1 MTNIDNPWLGL
12 KSYPEGVKIYG
23 RDKEIEDLS
32 QKILYN
38 AQTVIYGRS
47 GIGKSSIL
55 KAGVFPILRRNNYFP
70 VYVRFVH
77 DEEQESY
84 TAQIIAAV
92 LRSLKKLRV
101 EDLGA
106 PDDQM
111 IRIIEGY
118 TEEVVPHYDESQ
130 PEGLWEFFHR
140 HRFWYSLDEGSE
152 PVQVTPVM
160 IFDQFEEIFTLQ
172 RDPAKVE
179 GFFAEFASL
188 LNNICPQHLLF
199 STVEVEETKPAV
211 TGSSLIK
218 KGLVKK
224 SVKYDYIDETNA
236 RIVLSLR
243 EDYLSY
249 LERNITHIPSLK
261 YNRYCLLPLSEDKAV
276 DIIMKPVPGLVKQN
290 VAKAIISKVT
300 GADPDSFEVD
310 DNPELE
316 VDSAILSL
324 YLSELYKKKS
334 PQDNTISLEM
344 VEQQGADIL
353 TDFYENTIKHVST
366 EAVHFLEKRLV
377 TKEKRR
383 DSIYTDQALRHGVSE
398 EDIAYLVDQ
407 RLLHEYTWREGRRIE
422 FAHDVLCPIVHA
434 RLEKRTLEQ
443 ESRRKEELL
452 LQAQRE
458 KRRLRFVIFGILA
471 AIFVA
476 AFVVWD
482 GLIDVKVSRY
492 AQIIKENTWMA
503 GFNKISAE
511 EATHRPYHYVFYKK
525 GRFTRHPFAVEA
537 RDAYGRLTSSHSMS
551 TYLVNHNDDTD
562 DSADEDIMERLGTVV
577 RWELLADADGKYCVQ
592 ERAFDKD
599 DNVIYCYNNTQTE
612 DPSVFISTYVNE
624 VGFPIMMRDSCY
636 IYLRTTMDEDG
647 REVLQEFYDD
657 KGFPVTNKDGA
668 FKTKKVYFDN
678 GLQMAE
684 ASLFIDGSPVIDRF
698 GNCGWC
704 VLEKTTEDGFNYTL
718 VVYYNDEFEPCRVKP
733 DDVMFRKYEYD
744 EHDRL
749 IRQTNWKVEDSLYT
763 IDDLAFYI
771 DEGMIELIPD
781 VDNAGKHGFVL
792 EYDDRANNISYH
804 AIDIDGE
811 IYRNDEHSIYE
822 IKREFDDKGNMI
834 YEALIDE
841 NDLMFYVDSS
851 RYEGDALVY
860 SKRFNVSAEGDT
872 TLKYTYEWDPEK
884 LRYVE
889 KEYRYISYAYK
900 EYDADRRIM
909 KSARHAIDTDMPVE
923 DGDGM
928 HSIVYDYL
936 LDKENRVLVIE
947 ERYFDADGIPCGY
960 LGAGSF
966 HRKQMVVDSIAHT
979 KTIIYM
985 TTPYIKEY
993 GSDNNETL
1001 SEILHYGRMDHY
1013 DEDFEVKVAES
1024 SVDETGR
1031 KCRTYDNDD
1040 FYYTKR
1046 YVTSLCRSRGSE
1058 AIGYYVVNEIDELSY
1073 IRSDGNLYTAII
1085 RGEYYDVDGSKLTDL
1100 GISRPLVPAMKAP
1113 VGMGFR
1119 DDDILVQQDDWTMWR
1134 YSDGGLIWGLDLEP
1148 DYREPHVFR
1157 VLRYNEERNDYEL
1170 VEIRT
1175 EAGDER
1181 VSEINYMLYYL
1192 TESEEDRVL
1201 QYLRDNIY
1209 PDMFEF
1215 VPYEGGALYEA
1226 GICTPMRVIEFDGW
1240 DMTEHFNGDV
1250 DSLNTRLCAGNG
1262 KERHLLLYDRDSA
1275 TFTRVNLN
1283 ADDLGVRIKSYYL
1296 GPDYYDSIYQQYQS
1310 YKASE

>member
-1 MTNIDNPWLGL
+1 MTNINNPWLGL

-55 KAGVFPILRRNNYFP
+55 KAGVFPILRRNDYFP

-140 HRFWYSLDEGSE
+140 HRFWYRLDEGSE

-243 EDYLSY
+243 EDYLSH
-249 LERNITHIPSLK
+249 LERNIAHIPSLK

-276 DIIMKPVPGLVKQN
+276 DIIMKPVPGLVEQS
-290 VAKAIISKVT
+290 VAKAIICKVT
-300 GADPDSFEVD
+300 GADPDTFEID

-334 PQDNTISLEM
+334 SQDNTISLEM
-344 VEQQGADIL
+344 VEQQGSDIIS
-353 TDFYENTIKHVST
+353 DFYESTIKHVST
-366 EAVHFLEKRLV
+366 EAIHFLEKRLV

-383 DSIYTDQALRHGVSE
+383 DSIYIDQALRHGVSE
-398 EDIAYLVDQ
+398 EEIAYLVEQ

-434 RLEKRTLEQ
+434 RLKKRTVE
-443 ESRRKEELL
+443 EENRRKEELL
-452 LQAQRE
+452 LQAQKE
-458 KRRLRFVIFGILA
+458 KRRLSFAIFGILA
-471 AIFVA
+471 AIFLT

-482 GLIDVKVSRY
+482 GFFDVKVSRY
-492 AQIIKENTWMA
+492 ANIVKENTWMK
-503 GFNKISAE
+503 GFNEISAE
-511 EATHRPYHYVFYKK
+511 EATHRSCHYVFYKM
-525 GRFTRHPFAVEA
+525 GRFARYPFAVEA
-537 RDAYGRLTSSHSMS
+537 RDAYGELTSEHTMS

-562 DSADEDIMERLGTVV
+562 DSADGDIMERLGTVV

-599 DNVIYCYNNTQTE
+599 DNVIFCYNNTMTE
-612 DPSVFISTYVNE
+612 DPSVFVSTYVNE

-636 IYLRTTMDEDG
+636 IFLRTTMDEDG

-704 VLEKTTEDGFNYTL
+704 VLETTEDGFNNAL
-718 VVYYNDEFEPCRVKP
+718 VVFYNDEFEPCRVKP
-733 DDVMFRKYEYD
+733 DDVMFRKCEYD

-749 IRQTNWKVEDSLYT
+749 IKQTYWKVEDSLYT
-763 IDDLAFYI
+763 VDDLAFYI
-771 DEGMIELIPD
+771 KEGYVELIPD
-781 VDNAGKHGFVL
+781 VDNTGIHGLEV
-792 EYDDRANNISYH
+792 EYDDFANNISYH
-804 AIDIDGE
+804 AIDVDGE

-822 IKREFDDKGNMI
+822 IRREFDGKGNMI
-834 YEALIDE
+834 YEAAIDE

-851 RYEGDALVY
+851 RYEGDELVY
-860 SKRFNVSAEGDT
+860 SKRFNVSADGDT
-872 TLKYTYEWDPEK
+872 TLDYTYEWDPEK

-889 KEYRYISYAYK
+889 KDYYYTYYSYK
-900 EYDADRRIM
+900 EYDADKRIM
-909 KSARHAIDTDMPVE
+909 KSARFTIDDDLPEE
-923 DGDGM
+923 DYDGM
-928 HSIVYDYL
+928 HAIIYDYV
-936 LDKENRVLVIE
+936 LDEENRVLVIE
-947 ERYFDADGIPCGY
+947 ERYLDADGFPCGY
-960 LGAGSF
+960 TGEGSY
-966 HRKQMVVDSIAHT
+966 HREKMIVDSVAHT
-979 KTIIYM
+979 KTIIRM
-985 TTPYIKEY
+985 TTPDIMSY
-993 GSDNNETL
+993 GYDCNDTLTETF
-1001 SEILHYGRMDHY
+1001 YQGYMNHY
-1013 DEDFEVKVAES
+1013 DEDFEVKIAES
-1024 SVDETGR
+1024 SVDETGQ
-1031 KCRTYDNDD
+1031 KSRTYENGS
-1040 FYYTKR
+1040 FYYTLR
-1046 YVTSLCRSRGSE
+1046 NIISLCRSRGSE
-1058 AIGYYVVNEIDELSY
+1058 YIGYYAVNEFDELSLTRY
-1073 IRSDGNLYTAII
+1073 NGDVFAAII
-1085 RGEYYDVDGSKLTDL
+1085 RDEYYDADGSKLTDMDVFH
-1100 GISRPLVPAMKAP
+1100 PLVPAMEAP
-1113 VGMGFR
+1113 SGMGFR
-1119 DDDILVQQDDWTMWR
+1119 YGDILVQQDDWTMWR
-1134 YSDGGLIWGLDLEP
+1134 YSDGDLIWGLDLSP

-1157 VLRYNEERNDYEL
+1157 VLRYSEELKDYEL
-1170 VEIRT
+1170 VEICT

-1181 VSEINYMLYYL
+1181 VMEIEYNRYYL

-1201 QYLRDNIY
+1201 QYLTDNIY
-1209 PDMFEF
+1209 PDAFEF
-1215 VPYEGGALYEA
+1215 VPEEGGALYEA
-1226 GICTPMRVIEFDGW
+1226 GIQKPMLVIEMDGW
-1240 DMTEHFNGDV
+1240 DMTEHFHGDI
-1250 DSLNTRLCAGNG
+1250 DSLMTRLRAGRG
-1262 KERHLLLYDRDSA
+1262 KERHLLLYDEDYD

-1283 ADDLGVRIKSYYL
+1283 ADTLGVRIRSYNL
-1296 GPDYYDSIYQQYQS
+1296 TLKYYDSIYQQYQS
-1310 YKASE
+1310 QKASE

>member
-38 AQTVIYGRS
+38 VQTVIYGRS

-84 TAQIIAAV
+84 TAQVIAAV

-106 PDDQM
+106 PDDQI

-118 TEEVVPHYDESQ
+118 MEEVAPHYDESQ

-140 HRFWYSLDEGSE
+140 HRFWYRFDEDSE
-152 PVQVTPVM
+152 PVQVAPVI

-172 RDPAKVE
+172 KDHAKVE
-179 GFFAEFASL
+179 GFFAELAGL
-188 LNNICPQHLLF
+188 LNNICPQYLLF
-199 STVEVEETKPAV
+199 STVEVEETKPVA
-211 TGSSLIK
+211 TSSSLIR
-218 KGLVKK
+218 KGIVKK

-243 EDYLSY
+243 EDYLSH

-276 DIIMKPVPGLVKQN
+276 DIIMKPVPGLIEQN

-300 GADPDSFEVD
+300 GVEPDTFEID

-324 YLSELYKKKS
+324 YLSELYKKKAS
-334 PQDNTISLEM
+334 DERTVSLEM
-344 VEQQGADIL
+344 VQQQGADII
-353 TDFYENTIKHVST
+353 TDFYENTIKHVSA
-366 EAVHFLEKRLV
+366 EAIHFLEKRLV
-377 TKEKRR
+377 TKDKRR
-383 DSIYTDQALRHGVSE
+383 DSIYVDQALRHGVSE

-407 RLLHEYTWREGRRIE
+407 RLLHGYTWREGRRIE

-434 RLEKRTLEQ
+434 RIEKRTLEQ

-492 AQIIKENTWMA
+492 AQIIKENTWMT
-503 GFNKISAE
+503 GFNEISAE

-525 GRFTRHPFAVEA
+525 GRFTRHSFAVEA
-537 RDAYGRLTSSHSMS
+537 RDAYGRLTSSHNMS
-551 TYLVNHNDDTD
+551 TYLVNHNDATD
-562 DSADEDIMERLGTVV
+562 YSADDDIRERLGTVV
-577 RWELLADADGKYCVQ
+577 RWELLADADGEFCVQ

-599 DNVIYCYNNTQTE
+599 NNVIYCYNNTMTE

-647 REVLQEFYDD
+647 REVLHEFYDD

-704 VLEKTTEDGFNYTL
+704 VLETTEAGFNYAL
-718 VVYYNDEFEPCRVKP
+718 VVFYNDEFEPCRVKP

-763 IDDLAFYI
+763 IDELALYI
-771 DEGMIELIPD
+771 NAGIIELIPD
-781 VDNAGKHGFVL
+781 VDNTGKHGFVF
-792 EYDDRANNISYH
+792 EYDDCANNISYH
-804 AIDIDGE
+804 AIDVEGG
-811 IYRNDEHSIYE
+811 IYRSDEHDIYE
-822 IKREFDDKGNMI
+822 IKRDFDDEGNMI
-834 YEALIDE
+834 YEAYIGE
-841 NDLMFYVDSS
+841 KEMSVDSS
-851 RYEGDALVY
+851 RYEGDELVY
-860 SKRFNVSAEGDT
+860 SKRFNVSADGDT
-872 TLKYTYEWDPEK
+872 TLYYTYEWDPEK

-889 KEYRYISYAYK
+889 KNYYYTYYSYK
-900 EYDADRRIM
+900 EYDADKRKM
-909 KSARHAIDTDMPVE
+909 KSARYTIDE
-923 DGDGM
+923 DLPDEDYDGM
-928 HSIVYDYL
+928 HAIIYDYV
-936 LDKENRVLVIE
+936 LDKENRVLIIE
-947 ERYFDADGIPCGY
+947 ERYFDADGFPCGY
-960 LGAGSF
+960 RGKGSY
-966 HRKQMVVDSIAHT
+966 HREKMIVDSVAHT
-979 KTIIYM
+979 KTTIRM
-985 TTPYIKEY
+985 TTPDIISY
-993 GSDNNETL
+993 GYDCNDTLIETF
-1001 SEILHYGRMDHY
+1001 YQGYMNHY
-1013 DEDFEVKVAES
+1013 DEDFKVKIAES
-1024 SVDETGR
+1024 SVDETGQ
-1031 KCRTYDNDD
+1031 KCRTYENGS
-1040 FYYTKR
+1040 FYYTLR
-1046 YVTSLCRSRGSE
+1046 NIISLCRSRGSE
-1058 AIGYYVVNEIDELSY
+1058 YVGYYAVNEFDELSFNRY
-1073 IRSDGNLYTAII
+1073 NGNVFAAII
-1085 RGEYYDVDGSKLTDL
+1085 RDEYYDADGSKLTDMDVFH
-1100 GISRPLVPAMKAP
+1100 PLVPAMETP
-1113 VGMGFR
+1113 SGMGFR
-1119 DDDILVQQDDWTMWR
+1119 YGDILVQQDDWTMWR
-1134 YSDGGLIWGLDLEP
+1134 YSDGDLIWGLDLSP

-1157 VLRYNEERNDYEL
+1157 VLRYSEELKDYEL
-1170 VEIRT
+1170 VEICT

-1181 VSEINYMLYYL
+1181 VMEIEYNRYYL
-1192 TESEEDRVL
+1192 TESEEDRVI
-1201 QYLRDNIY
+1201 QYLKDNIY
-1209 PDMFEF
+1209 PALFEF
-1215 VPYEGGALYEA
+1215 IPYEGGALYEA
-1226 GICTPMRVIEFDGW
+1226 GICKPMRVIEFDGW
-1240 DMTEHFNGDV
+1240 DITEHFNGDV
-1250 DSLNTRLCAGNG
+1250 DSLNTRLRAGRG
-1262 KERHLLLYDRDSA
+1262 KERHLLLYDVDSA

-1283 ADDLGVRIKSYYL
+1283 ADDLGVRIESYYL
-1296 GPDYYDSIYQQYQS
+1296 GPNYYDSIYQQYQS

>member
-38 AQTVIYGRS
+38 VQTVIYGRS

-84 TAQIIAAV
+84 TSQVIAAV

-106 PDDQM
+106 PDDQI

-118 TEEVVPHYDESQ
+118 MEEVVPHYDESQ

-140 HRFWYSLDEGSE
+140 HRFWYRFDEDSE
-152 PVQVTPVM
+152 PVQVAPVI

-172 RDPAKVE
+172 KDHAKVE
-179 GFFAEFASL
+179 GFFAELAGL
-188 LNNICPQHLLF
+188 LNNICPQYLLF
-199 STVEVEETKPAV
+199 STVEVEEAKPVA
-211 TGSSLIK
+211 TSSSLIR
-218 KGLVKK
+218 KGIVKK

-243 EDYLSY
+243 EDYLSH

-276 DIIMKPVPGLVKQN
+276 DIIMKPVPGLIEQN

-300 GADPDSFEVD
+300 GVEPDTFEID

-334 PQDNTISLEM
+334 SDERTVSLEM
-344 VEQQGADIL
+344 VQQQGADII
-353 TDFYENTIKHVST
+353 TDFYENTIKHVAA
-366 EAVHFLEKRLV
+366 EAIHFLEKRLV
-377 TKEKRR
+377 TKDKRR
-383 DSIYTDQALRHGVSE
+383 DSIYVDQALRHGVSE

-407 RLLHEYTWREGRRIE
+407 RLLHGYTWREGRRIE

-434 RLEKRTLEQ
+434 RLEKRTVE
-443 ESRRKEELL
+443 EENRRKEELL

-458 KRRLRFVIFGILA
+458 KRRLRFAIFGILA
-471 AIFVA
+471 AIFLT

-482 GLIDVKVSRY
+482 GFFDVKVSRY
-492 AQIIKENTWMA
+492 AGIVKENTWMR
-503 GFNKISAE
+503 GFNEISAE
-511 EATHRPYHYVFYKK
+511 EATHRSCHYVFYKM
-525 GRFTRHPFAVEA
+525 GRFARYPFAVEA
-537 RDAYGRLTSSHSMS
+537 RDAYGELTSEHTMS
-551 TYLVNHNDDTD
+551 TYLVNHNDNTD

-599 DNVIYCYNNTQTE
+599 DNVIFCYNNTMTE
-612 DPSVFISTYVNE
+612 DPSVFVSTYVNE

-636 IYLRTTMDEDG
+636 IFLRTTMDEDG

-684 ASLFIDGSPVIDRF
+684 ASLFIDGSPAIDRF

-704 VLEKTTEDGFNYTL
+704 VLETTEDGFNYAL
-718 VVYYNDEFEPCRVKP
+718 VVYYNDEFKPCRAKP
-733 DDVMFRKYEYD
+733 NDLMFRKHEYD

-749 IRQTNWKVEDSLYT
+749 IRETYWKVEDSLYT
-763 IDDLAFYI
+763 VNDLAFYI
-771 DEGMIELIPD
+771 KEGYVELIPD
-781 VDNAGKHGFVL
+781 VDNTGKHGFVI
-792 EYDDRANNISYH
+792 EFDDYANNISYH
-804 AIDIDGE
+804 AIDVDGE

-822 IKREFDDKGNMI
+822 IKREYDGKGNMI
-834 YEALIDE
+834 YEAAIDE

-851 RYEGDALVY
+851 RYEGDELVY
-860 SKRFNVSAEGDT
+860 SKRFNVSADGDT
-872 TLKYTYEWDPEK
+872 TLDYTYEWDPEK

-889 KEYRYISYAYK
+889 KDYYYSYYSYK
-900 EYDADRRIM
+900 EYDADKRIM
-909 KSARHAIDTDMPVE
+909 NSARYAIDTDMPVE

-947 ERYFDADGIPCGY
+947 ERYSDADGIPCGY
-960 LGAGSF
+960 VGAGSY
-966 HRKQMVVDSIAHT
+966 HRKQMVVDSVAHT
-979 KTIIYM
+979 KTIICM
-985 TTPYIKEY
+985 TTPSINVY

-1001 SEILHYGRMDHY
+1001 SEFLYYGRMDHY
-1013 DEDFEVKVAES
+1013 DEDFEVRVAES

-1031 KCRTYDNDD
+1031 KCRTYINDD

-1046 YVTSLCRSRGSE
+1046 YITSLCRSRGSE
-1058 AIGYYVVNEIDELSY
+1058 NIGYYVVNEIDELSY
-1073 IRSDGNLYTAII
+1073 IRSYGNLYTAII

-1100 GISRPLVPAMKAP
+1100 DLSRPLVPAMEAP
-1113 VGMGFR
+1113 AGMGFKK
-1119 DDDILVQQDDWTMWR
+1119 DDILVQQDDWTMWR
-1134 YSDGGLIWGLDLEP
+1134 YSDGDLIWGLDLSP

-1157 VLRYNEERNDYEL
+1157 VLRYSEELKDYEL
-1170 VEIRT
+1170 VEICT

-1181 VSEINYMLYYL
+1181 VMEIEYKRYYL

-1215 VPYEGGALYEA
+1215 IPYEGGALYEA

-1240 DMTEHFNGDV
+1240 DMAEHFNGDV

-1262 KERHLLLYDRDSA
+1262 KERHLLLYDRDSE

-1283 ADDLGVRIKSYYL
+1283 ADDLGVRIKPYSL
-1296 GPDYYDSIYQQYQS
+1296 RPDYYDSIYQQYQS

>member
-1 MTNIDNPWLGL
+1 MTNINNPWLGL

-55 KAGVFPILRRNNYFP
+55 KAGVFPILRRNDYFP

-140 HRFWYSLDEGSE
+140 HRFWYRLDEGSE

-236 RIVLSLR
+236 RVVLSLR
-243 EDYLSY
+243 EDYLSH
-249 LERNITHIPSLK
+249 LERNIAHIPSLK

-276 DIIMKPVPGLVKQN
+276 DIIMKPVPGLVEQS
-290 VAKAIISKVT
+290 VAKAIICKVT
-300 GADPDSFEVD
+300 GADPDTFEID
-310 DNPELE
+310 ENPELE

-334 PQDNTISLEM
+334 SQDNTISLEM
-344 VEQQGADIL
+344 VEQQGSDIIS
-353 TDFYENTIKHVST
+353 DFYESTIKHVST
-366 EAVHFLEKRLV
+366 EAIHFLEKRLV

-383 DSIYTDQALRHGVSE
+383 DSIYIDQALRHGVSE
-398 EDIAYLVDQ
+398 EEIAYLVEQ

-434 RLEKRTLEQ
+434 RLEKRTVE
-443 ESRRKEELL
+443 EENRRKEELL

-458 KRRLRFVIFGILA
+458 KRRLRFAIFGILA
-471 AIFVA
+471 AIFLT

-482 GLIDVKVSRY
+482 GLFDVKVSRY
-492 AQIIKENTWMA
+492 ANIVKENTWMK
-503 GFNKISAE
+503 GFNEISAE
-511 EATHRPYHYVFYKK
+511 EATHRSCHYVFYKM
-525 GRFTRHPFAVEA
+525 GRFARYPFAVEA
-537 RDAYGRLTSSHSMS
+537 RDAYGELTSEHTMS

-599 DNVIYCYNNTQTE
+599 DNVIFCYNNTMTE
-612 DPSVFISTYVNE
+612 DPSVFVSTYVNE

-636 IYLRTTMDEDG
+636 IFLRTTMDEDG

-668 FKTKKVYFDN
+668 FKTRKVYFDN

-698 GNCGWC
+698 GNCGWY
-704 VLEKTTEDGFNYTL
+704 VLETTEDGFNDAL
-718 VVYYNDEFEPCRVKP
+718 VVYYNDEFKPCRVKP
-733 DDVMFRKYEYD
+733 DDVMFRKCEYD

-749 IRQTNWKVEDSLYT
+749 IKQTYWKVEDSLYT
-763 IDDLAFYI
+763 VDDLAFYI
-771 DEGMIELIPD
+771 KEGYVELIPD
-781 VDNAGKHGFVL
+781 VDNTGMHGLEV
-792 EYDDRANNISYH
+792 EYDDFANNISYH
-804 AIDIDGE
+804 AIDVDGE

-822 IKREFDDKGNMI
+822 IKREFDGKGNMI
-834 YEALIDE
+834 YEAAIDE

-851 RYEGDALVY
+851 RYEGDELVY
-860 SKRFNVSAEGDT
+860 SKRFNVSADGDT
-872 TLKYTYEWDPEK
+872 TLDYTYEWDPEK

-889 KEYRYISYAYK
+889 KDYYYTYYSYK
-900 EYDADRRIM
+900 EYDADKRIT
-909 KSARHAIDTDMPVE
+909 KSARFTIDDDLPEE
-923 DGDGM
+923 DYDGM
-928 HSIVYDYL
+928 HAIIYDYV
-936 LDKENRVLVIE
+936 LDEENRVLVIE
-947 ERYFDADGIPCGY
+947 ERYLDADGFPCGY
-960 LGAGSF
+960 TGEGSY
-966 HRKQMVVDSIAHT
+966 HREKMIVDSVAHT
-979 KTIIYM
+979 KTIIRM
-985 TTPYIKEY
+985 TTPDIMSY
-993 GSDNNETL
+993 GFDCNDTLTETF
-1001 SEILHYGRMDHY
+1001 YQGYMNHY
-1013 DEDFEVKVAES
+1013 DEDFEVKIAES
-1024 SVDETGR
+1024 SVDETGQ
-1031 KCRTYDNDD
+1031 KSRTYENGS
-1040 FYYTKR
+1040 FYYTLR
-1046 YVTSLCRSRGSE
+1046 NIISLCRSRGSE
-1058 AIGYYVVNEIDELSY
+1058 YIGYYAVNEFDELSLTRY
-1073 IRSDGNLYTAII
+1073 NGDVFAAII
-1085 RGEYYDVDGSKLTDL
+1085 RDEYYDADGSKLTDMDVFH
-1100 GISRPLVPAMKAP
+1100 PLVPAMEAP
-1113 VGMGFR
+1113 SGMGFR
-1119 DDDILVQQDDWTMWR
+1119 YGDILVQQDDWTMWR
-1134 YSDGGLIWGLDLEP
+1134 YSDGDLIWGLDLSP

-1157 VLRYNEERNDYEL
+1157 VLRYSEELKDYEL
-1170 VEIRT
+1170 VEICT

-1181 VSEINYMLYYL
+1181 VMEIEYNRYYL

-1209 PDMFEF
+1209 PDAFEF
-1215 VPYEGGALYEA
+1215 VPEADGALYEA
-1226 GICTPMRVIEFDGW
+1226 GIQKPMLVIEMDGW
-1240 DMTEHFNGDV
+1240 DMTEHFQGDI
-1250 DSLNTRLCAGNG
+1250 DSLRTRLRAGRG
-1262 KERHLLLYDRDSA
+1262 KERHLLLYDEDYD

-1283 ADDLGVRIKSYYL
+1283 ADTLGVRIHSYNL
-1296 GPDYYDSIYQQYQS
+1296 SLNYYDSIYQKYQLQ
-1310 YKASE
+1310 KASE

>member
-1 MTNIDNPWLGL
+1 MTNINNPWLGL

-55 KAGVFPILRRNNYFP
+55 KAGVFPVLRRNNYFP

-140 HRFWYSLDEGSE
+140 HRFWYRLDEGAE
-152 PVQVTPVM
+152 PVQVTPVI

-172 RDPAKVE
+172 RNPAKVE

-199 STVEVEETKPAV
+199 STVEVEEAKPVV

-243 EDYLSY
+243 EDYLSH
-249 LERNITHIPSLK
+249 LERNIAHIPSLK

-276 DIIMKPVPGLVKQN
+276 DIIMKPVPGLVEQS
-290 VAKAIISKVT
+290 VAKAIICKVT
-300 GADPDSFEVD
+300 GADPDTFEID

-334 PQDNTISLEM
+334 SQDRTISIDM
-344 VEQQGADIL
+344 VEQQGSDIIS
-353 TDFYENTIKHVST
+353 DFYESTIKHVST
-366 EAVHFLEKRLV
+366 DAVHFLEKRLV

-383 DSIYTDQALRHGVSE
+383 DSIYIDQALRHGVSE
-398 EDIAYLVDQ
+398 EEIAYLVEQ
-407 RLLHEYTWREGRRIE
+407 RLLHEYTWREDRRIE

-434 RLEKRTLEQ
+434 RLEKRTVE
-443 ESRRKEELL
+443 EENRRKEELL

-458 KRRLRFVIFGILA
+458 KRRLRFAIFGILA
-471 AIFVA
+471 AIFLT

-492 AQIIKENTWMA
+492 AGIVKENTWMK

-511 EATHRPYHYVFYKK
+511 EATHRSCHYVFYKM
-525 GRFTRHPFAVEA
+525 GRFARYPFAVEA
-537 RDAYGRLTSSHSMS
+537 RDAYGELTSEHTMS
-551 TYLVNHNDDTD
+551 TYLVNHHDDTD
-562 DSADEDIMERLGTVV
+562 DSADADIMERLGTVV
-577 RWELLADADGKYCVQ
+577 RWELLADAEGKFCVQ

-599 DNVIYCYNNTQTE
+599 DNVIYCYNNTMTE
-612 DPSVFISTYVNE
+612 DPSVFVSTYVNE

-636 IYLRTTMDEDG
+636 IFLRTTMDEDG

-668 FKTKKVYFDN
+668 FKTRKVYFDN

-704 VLEKTTEDGFNYTL
+704 VLETTEDGFNDAL
-718 VVYYNDEFEPCRVKP
+718 VVYYNDEFKPCRVKP
-733 DDVMFRKYEYD
+733 DDVMFRKCEYD

-749 IRQTNWKVEDSLYT
+749 IKQTYWKVEDSLYT
-763 IDDLAFYI
+763 VDDLAFYI
-771 DEGMIELIPD
+771 KEGYVELIPD
-781 VDNAGKHGFVL
+781 VDNNGMHGLEV
-792 EYDDRANNISYH
+792 EYDDFANNISYH
-804 AIDIDGE
+804 AIDINGE

-822 IKREFDDKGNMI
+822 IKREYDGKGNMI
-834 YEALIDE
+834 YEAAIDE

-851 RYEGDALVY
+851 RYEGDELVY
-860 SKRFNVSAEGDT
+860 SKRFNVSADGDT
-872 TLKYTYEWDPEK
+872 TLDYTLEWDPEK

-889 KEYRYISYAYK
+889 KDYYYSYYYYK
-900 EYDADRRIM
+900 EYDADRRLM
-909 KSARHAIDTDMPVE
+909 KSARFTIDGDLPEE
-923 DGDGM
+923 DYDGM
-928 HSIVYDYL
+928 HSVIYNYD
-936 LDKENRVLVIE
+936 LDEENRVLVVE

-960 LGAGSF
+960 EGAGSY
-966 HRKQMVVDSIAHT
+966 HREKMIVDSVAHT
-979 KTIIYM
+979 KTIIRM
-985 TTPYIKEY
+985 TTPDIMSY
-993 GSDNNETL
+993 GVDCNDTLTETF
-1001 SEILHYGRMDHY
+1001 SKGYMNHY
-1013 DEDFEVKVAES
+1013 DEDFEVKIAES
-1024 SVDETGR
+1024 SVDETGQ
-1031 KCRTYDNDD
+1031 KSRTYDNGS
-1040 FYYTKR
+1040 FYYTLR
-1046 YVTSLCRSRGSE
+1046 NIISLCRSRGSKSV
-1058 AIGYYVVNEIDELSY
+1058 GYYAVNEFDELSLTRY
-1073 IRSDGNLYTAII
+1073 NGDVFAAII
-1085 RGEYYDVDGSKLTDL
+1085 RDEYYDADGSKLTDMEKF
-1100 GISRPLVPAMKAP
+1100 RPLVPAMSAP
-1113 VGMGFR
+1113 AGMGFKS
-1119 DDDILVQQDDWTMWR
+1119 DDILVQQDDWTMWR
-1134 YSDGGLIWGLDLEP
+1134 YADGDLILGLDLEP

-1209 PDMFEF
+1209 PDAFEF
-1215 VPYEGGALYEA
+1215 VPEADGALYEA
-1226 GICTPMRVIEFDGW
+1226 GIQKPMLVIEMDGW
-1240 DMTEHFNGDV
+1240 DMAEHFHGDI
-1250 DSLNTRLCAGNG
+1250 DSLMTRLRAGRG
-1262 KERHLLLYDRDSA
+1262 KERHLLLYDEDYD

-1283 ADDLGVRIKSYYL
+1283 ADTLGVRIRSYNL
-1296 GPDYYDSIYQQYQS
+1296 TLKYYDSIYQKYQS
-1310 YKASE
+1310 QKE

>member
-1 MTNIDNPWLGL
+1 MTNINNPWLGL

-55 KAGVFPILRRNNYFP
+55 KAGVFPILRRNDYFP

-140 HRFWYSLDEGSE
+140 HRFWYRLDEGSE

-236 RIVLSLR
+236 RVVLSLR
-243 EDYLSY
+243 EDYLSH
-249 LERNITHIPSLK
+249 LERNIAHIPSLK

-276 DIIMKPVPGLVKQN
+276 DIIMKPVPGLVEQS
-290 VAKAIISKVT
+290 VAKAIICKVT
-300 GADPDSFEVD
+300 GADPDTFEID
-310 DNPELE
+310 ENPELE

-334 PQDNTISLEM
+334 SQDNTISLEM
-344 VEQQGADIL
+344 VEQQGSDIIS
-353 TDFYENTIKHVST
+353 DFYESTIKHVST
-366 EAVHFLEKRLV
+366 EAIHFLEKRLV

-383 DSIYTDQALRHGVSE
+383 DSIYIDQALRHGVSE
-398 EDIAYLVDQ
+398 EEIAYLVEQ

-434 RLEKRTLEQ
+434 RLEKRTVE
-443 ESRRKEELL
+443 EENRRKEELL

-458 KRRLRFVIFGILA
+458 KRRLRFAIFGILA
-471 AIFVA
+471 AIFLT

-482 GLIDVKVSRY
+482 GLFDVKVSRY
-492 AQIIKENTWMA
+492 ANIVKENTWMK
-503 GFNKISAE
+503 GFNEISAE
-511 EATHRPYHYVFYKK
+511 EATHRSCHYVFYKM
-525 GRFTRHPFAVEA
+525 GRFARYPFAVEA
-537 RDAYGRLTSSHSMS
+537 RDAYGELTSEHTMS

-599 DNVIYCYNNTQTE
+599 DNVIFCYNNTMTE
-612 DPSVFISTYVNE
+612 DPSVFVSTYVNE

-636 IYLRTTMDEDG
+636 IFLRTTMDEDG

-668 FKTKKVYFDN
+668 FKTRKVYFDN

-698 GNCGWC
+698 GNCGWY
-704 VLEKTTEDGFNYTL
+704 VLETTEDGFNDAL
-718 VVYYNDEFEPCRVKP
+718 VVYYNDEFKPCRVKP
-733 DDVMFRKYEYD
+733 DDVMFRKCEYD

-749 IRQTNWKVEDSLYT
+749 IKQTYWKVEDSLYT
-763 IDDLAFYI
+763 VDDLAFYI
-771 DEGMIELIPD
+771 KEGYVELIPD
-781 VDNAGKHGFVL
+781 VDNTGMHGLEV
-792 EYDDRANNISYH
+792 EYDDFANNISYH
-804 AIDIDGE
+804 AIDVDGE

-822 IKREFDDKGNMI
+822 IKREFDGKGNMI
-834 YEALIDE
+834 YEAAIDE

-851 RYEGDALVY
+851 RYEGDELVY
-860 SKRFNVSAEGDT
+860 SKRFNVSADGDT
-872 TLKYTYEWDPEK
+872 TLDYTYEWDPEK

-889 KEYRYISYAYK
+889 K
-900 EYDADRRIM
+900 
-909 KSARHAIDTDMPVE
+909 
-923 DGDGM
+923 
-928 HSIVYDYL
+928 
-936 LDKENRVLVIE
+936 
-947 ERYFDADGIPCGY
+947 
-960 LGAGSF
+960 
-966 HRKQMVVDSIAHT
+966 
-979 KTIIYM
+979 
-985 TTPYIKEY
+985 
-993 GSDNNETL
+993 
-1001 SEILHYGRMDHY
+1001 
-1013 DEDFEVKVAES
+1013 
-1024 SVDETGR
+1024 
-1031 KCRTYDNDD
+1031 
-1040 FYYTKR
+1040 
-1046 YVTSLCRSRGSE
+1046 
-1058 AIGYYVVNEIDELSY
+1058 
-1073 IRSDGNLYTAII
+1073 
-1085 RGEYYDVDGSKLTDL
+1085 
-1100 GISRPLVPAMKAP
+1100 
-1113 VGMGFR
+1113 
-1119 DDDILVQQDDWTMWR
+1119 
-1134 YSDGGLIWGLDLEP
+1134 
-1148 DYREPHVFR
+1148 
-1157 VLRYNEERNDYEL
+1157 
-1170 VEIRT
+1170 
-1175 EAGDER
+1175 
-1181 VSEINYMLYYL
+1181 
-1192 TESEEDRVL
+1192 
-1201 QYLRDNIY
+1201 
-1209 PDMFEF
+1209 
-1215 VPYEGGALYEA
+1215 
-1226 GICTPMRVIEFDGW
+1226 
-1240 DMTEHFNGDV
+1240 
-1250 DSLNTRLCAGNG
+1250 
-1262 KERHLLLYDRDSA
+1262 
-1275 TFTRVNLN
+1275 
-1283 ADDLGVRIKSYYL
+1283 
-1296 GPDYYDSIYQQYQS
+1296 DYY
-1310 YKASE
+1310 